1 MAATDNSKL
10 LEAIGTLYDCVAE
23 PDRWQA
29 ALGQITEMTDSVLT
43 MLAVMDPAR
52 KTARFSAVHGDPIVL
67 EPLVSTYAAHVPFY
81 SILPKFELDVPLDFD
96 ALCNLYGPDGR
107 DVWYA
112 SRTYTEWMQ
121 PNRFRTGFNLAVMKR
136 NEFVGALTTITHDD
150 MPATPASK
158 ARLARLAPHIRRAVS
173 ITDLFEVERRRSRIF
188 QEVIDNLAHPV
199 LIVTGDMRLLYA
211 NTAAEVLLR
220 DEAFIR
226 QTEGR
231 LTIAYAQAQASIAH
245 AVELGNRDEVLLG
258 TVGIGVPLVK
268 TDRPSIVHVLPLAQR
283 HHTVM
288 SPQATAAIF
297 IATPGTNP
305 IPAIEA
311 IAALFGLTAAEKRV
325 AALAAEGMTRNEIA
339 RASGVSDHTVKT
351 QLGVVYDKTGT
362 RDQRQLQLLMR
373 ELTPPIRTGQP
384 EGYDEA

>member
-150 MPATPASK
+150 MPVTPASK
-158 ARLARLAPHIRRAVS
+158 ARLAQLAPHIRRAVS

-339 RASGVSDHTVKT
+339 TASGVSDHTVKT

>member
-1 MAATDNSKL
+1 MENAKL
-10 LEAIGTLYDCVAE
+10 FETIGTLYDCVAE
-23 PDRWQA
+23 PDLWQA

-43 MLAVMDPAR
+43 MLAVMDPSK

-67 EPLVSTYAAHVPFY
+67 EPLVTTYAAHVPFY

-96 ALCNLYGPDGR
+96 ALCNLYGPDGY

-136 NEFVGALTTITHDD
+136 DEFVGALTTITRDD
-150 MPATPASK
+150 APATPASK
-158 ARLARLAPHIRRAVS
+158 ARLAQLAPHIRRAVS
-173 ITDLFEVERRRSRIF
+173 ITDLFEVERRRSRVF

-199 LIVTGDMRLLYA
+199 LIVTSDMRLLYA
-211 NTAAEVLLR
+211 NTAAEILLR

-231 LTIAYAQAQASIAH
+231 LAIAYAPAQASIAH
-245 AVELGNRDEVLLG
+245 AVELGHRDEFLLG
-258 TVGIGVPLVK
+258 TAGIGVPLVRME
-268 TDRPSIVHVLPLAQR
+268 RPSIVHVLPLNRR
-283 HHTVM
+283 HNTIM
-288 SPQATAAIF
+288 SPRATAAIF
-297 IATPGTNP
+297 IAAPGTNP

-325 AALAAEGMTRNEIA
+325 AALAAEGMTRREIA
-339 RASGVSDHTVKT
+339 EANGVSDHTVKT

-384 EGYDEA
+384 DGCDEA

>member
-1 MAATDNSKL
+1 MDNSKL
-10 LEAIGTLYDCVAE
+10 LETIGALYDCVAE
-23 PDRWQA
+23 PDLWQA
-29 ALGQITEMTDSVLT
+29 ALGRVTEMTDSVLT
-43 MLAVMDPAR
+43 MLAVMDPVK

-96 ALCNLYGPDGR
+96 ALCNLYGPDGY

-136 NEFVGALTTITHDD
+136 DEFVGALTTITRDD

-158 ARLARLAPHIRRAVS
+158 GRLAQLAPHIRRAVS
-173 ITDLFEVERRRSRIF
+173 IADLFEVEQRRSRIF
-188 QEVIDNLAHPV
+188 RDVIDNLAHPV

-211 NTAAEVLLR
+211 NTAAEVLLQ

-226 QTEGR
+226 QAEGR
-231 LTIAYAQAQASIAH
+231 LAIAYAPAQASIVH
-245 AVELGNRDEVLLG
+245 AVELGNRNEVLLG
-258 TVGIGVPLVK
+258 TAGIGVPLVK
-268 TDRPSIVHVLPLAQR
+268 SDRPSIVHVLPLAQR
-283 HHTVM
+283 HHTGM

-311 IAALFGLTAAEKRV
+311 IAALFGLTAAETRV
-325 AALAAEGMTRNEIA
+325 AALAAEGMTRREIA
-339 RASGVSDHTVKT
+339 EANGVSDHTVKT

-373 ELTPPIRTGQP
+373 ELTPPIRTGP
-384 EGYDEA
+384 PDGRDEV

>member
-136 NEFVGALTTITHDD
+136 DEFVGALTTITHDD

-158 ARLARLAPHIRRAVS
+158 ARLAQLAPHIRRAVS

>member
-1 MAATDNSKL
+1 LAATDNSKL

-23 PDRWQA
+23 PDRWPA

-136 NEFVGALTTITHDD
+136 DEFVGALTTITHDD
-150 MPATPASK
+150 MPATSASK
-158 ARLARLAPHIRRAVS
+158 ARLAQLAPHIRRAVS

-231 LTIAYAQAQASIAH
+231 LTIAYAPAQASIAH

-339 RASGVSDHTVKT
+339 KASGVSDHTVKT

>member
-107 DVWYA
+107 DVWHA

-158 ARLARLAPHIRRAVS
+158 ARLAQLAPHIRRAVS

>member
-158 ARLARLAPHIRRAVS
+158 ARLAQLAPHIRRAVS

-283 HHTVM
+283 HHAVM